1 MCGRFT
7 LFQPDEAIRAVFQL
21 AYVPNLEPRYNIAP
35 TQLVPTLLSTPKAQ
49 GARSSEQSDGCDN
62 NKVLRQFQL
71 LRWGLIPSW
80 AKDPAMGARLINA
93 RAETAGEKPS
103 FRSAFRHRRCL
114 VIADGFYEWQRQER
128 KKQPFY
134 FRLQDGRPFA
144 FAGLWE
150 HGEAPDGEAIES
162 CTILTTEANEVLRP
176 IHDRM
181 PVILEPKDYD
191 LWLDPTV
198 QKPEPLQQ
206 LLCPYPPE
214 AMTSY
219 AVSTQVNNPA
229 NNSAECI
236 NSL

>member
-7 LFQPDEAIRAVFQL
+7 LSQPVEAIASVFQL
-21 AYVPNLEPRYNIAP
+21 NEVPKLEPRYNIAP
-35 TQLVPTLLSTPKAQ
+35 TQLVPTLHKT
-49 GARSSEQSDGCDN
+49 EQN
-62 NKVLRQFQL
+62 ERQFQM

-80 AKDPAMGARLINA
+80 AKDPAIGAKLINA
-93 RAETAGEKPS
+93 RAETVAEKPS

-114 VIADGFYEWQRQER
+114 VIADGFYEWRRQEG

-134 FRLQDGRPFA
+134 FRLQNEQPFA

-150 HGEAPDGEAIES
+150 HWQDPNGEVIDS
-162 CTILTTEANEVLRP
+162 CTIITTEANEILQP

-181 PVILEPKDYD
+181 PVILNPNDYD

-198 QKPEPLQQ
+198 EKPEQLQQ
-206 LLCPYPPE
+206 LLQPYSSR

-219 AVSTQVNNPA
+219 PVSTKVNKPTNDTP
-229 NNSAECI
+229 ELI